1 MDDLEAIKDEVRFI
15 FNGYKST
22 DPAMEVYEIEGE
34 LILGLPHEIGY
45 KIMDFAPDSFVARA
59 EISHEYFEL
68 MLEAIALRR
77 PQRPSMFPQTHEQL
91 DSRFK
96 LDPTVK
102 PRNKGGRPKDMKF
115 ATCLRAAMLECM
127 RAGIKPTKNIT
138 APSNTIC
145 AADIVWDVMFELEL
159 AENYKDSFAIMQ
171 AWIREI
177 RRYPLDKT

>member
-45 KIMDFAPDSFVARA
+45 KILDLAPDSFIARA

-68 MLEAIALRR
+68 LLEGNSARR
-77 PQRPSMFPQTHEQL
+77 PQWPSMFQQTHEQL
-91 DSRFK
+91 DARFK
-96 LDPTVK
+96 LDPDVK
-102 PRNKGGRPKDMKF
+102 PRNKGGRPKDMKL
-115 ATCLRAAMLECM
+115 ATCIRVAILECM
-127 RAGIKPTKNIT
+127 RAGIKPTKNII
-138 APSNTIC
+138 APGNTIC
-145 AADIVWDVMFELEL
+145 AADIVWDIMFELDL
-159 AENYKDSFAIMQ
+159 AENYQDSFAIMQ
-171 AWIREI
+171 AWTREI